1 MSKARFAM
9 VSEAMLSDSRLTG
22 RQFKVLCALRMFAD
36 SKTGEAHPKRSQI
49 ADATGI
55 AENKI
60 TDDTRALEHLGWL
73 TREGDGGR
81 STSTIYTLFDEPKTN
96 PETGCLNQPRKGV
109 GIKKETH
116 PELGTNPPQIGVVTH
131 PESVLQPTPKRGD
144 ASNKPITDQEQTNNI
159 PVAATPVQVEETA
172 PAKAGAPKVELLTE
186 FQAVCRATWEAYT
199 GAYFDRYGIE
209 PVRNAKVSS
218 QVVQFCKRVPQDEA
232 PHIAEHFVS
241 SNSAFYVSRGHQFG
255 NLLTD
260 AEKLRT
266 EWATGR
272 SMTSATARQLD
283 STQTNLNA
291 VDQALAMM
299 TQRRNA

>member
-1 MSKARFAM
+1 M
-9 VSEAMLSDSRLTG
+9 VSEAMLADSRLTG

-60 TDDTRALEHLGWL
+60 TDDTRALEQLGWL
-73 TREGDGGR
+73 TRDGDGGR
-81 STSTIYTLFDEPKTN
+81 STSTTYTLFDEPKTN
-96 PETGCLNQPRKGV
+96 PETGCLNPPQKRV
-109 GIKKETH
+109 SIKKETH
-116 PELGTNPPQIGVVTH
+116 PVLGVNPPQNGVVTH
-131 PESVLQPTPKRGD
+131 PESVLQPTPIGGD
-144 ASNKPITDQEQTNNI
+144 ASNRPITDQEQTNNR
-159 PVAATPVQVEETA
+159 PVAAPPVQGALVA
-172 PAKAGAPKVELLTE
+172 PAKAGAPQVESLTE

-199 GAYFDRYGIE
+199 NAYFDRYSIE
-209 PVRNAKVSS
+209 PVRNAKVSA

-232 PHIAEHFVS
+232 PRIAEHFVS
-241 SNSAFYVSRGHQFG
+241 NNSTFYVSRGHQFG
-255 NLLTD
+255 NLLAD

-272 SMTSATARQLD
+272 SITSASARQLD
-283 STQTNLNA
+283 ATQTNLNA

-299 TQRRNA
+299 TQRRNG